1 MKVPM
6 SIDQVRTVWEATAPT
21 SKLGRWF
28 TQNYAAFSELRRPR
42 WEAMAVTF
50 AEAGLIEVPPEFWAK
65 DDTPERQ
72 SARRRAGE
80 ASRQIWQRVKRQQ
93 KAAEKAAARPP
104 IQPAP
109 VALPRPVQSAPLP
122 PPQFEPPAEPEPFEF
137 RTLGRPQRKGE

>member
-1 MKVPM
+1 MKASM
-6 SIDQVRTVWEATAPT
+6 SIDVVRTVWEATAPT

-42 WEAMAVTF
+42 WTAMAVTF

-72 SARRRAGE
+72 AARRRAGE
-80 ASRQIWQRVKRQQ
+80 ASRQIWQRVKRQ
-93 KAAEKAAARPP
+93 EKAAARPP

-109 VALPRPVQSAPLP
+109 VALHRPVQSAPRP
-122 PPQFEPPAEPEPFEF
+122 PPRFERPAEPEPSEF
-137 RTLGRPQRKGE
+137 RTLGRAQRKRE